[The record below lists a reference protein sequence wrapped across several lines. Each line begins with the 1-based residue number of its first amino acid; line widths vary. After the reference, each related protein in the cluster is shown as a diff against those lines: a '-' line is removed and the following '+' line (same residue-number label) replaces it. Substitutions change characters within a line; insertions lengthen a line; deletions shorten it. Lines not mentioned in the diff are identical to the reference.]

1 MLPLE
6 KRREFVEH
14 RSEGLS
20 LRKIEALVGISH
32 QTACNWDKELA
43 NEISTLKQDKLAELY
58 ETYTMTKEARIKALG
73 DSLKSIDKAL
83 EQADLS
89 TVAPEKLLDMKL
101 KYMDA
106 LQAEYIPTREP
117 LSGGSDDNEAPTP
130 QRLIL
135 ALADIVDKVRTG
147 EITDK
152 QADKEAKA
160 IYNLLKGYEIVELKD
175 KLEALSSVIGSR

>member
-6 KRREFVEH
+6 KKREFIEH

-20 LRKIEALVGISH
+20 LRKIESLVNISH

-58 ETYTMTKEARIKALG
+58 DSYTMTKEARIKSLGEDLLKIDNAL
-73 DSLKSIDKAL
+73 K
-83 EQADLS
+83 EADLS
-89 TVAPEKLLDMKL
+89 SVAPEKLLDIKL
-101 KYMDA
+101 KYIEA

-117 LSGGSDDNEAPTP
+117 LSGGDTPTP
-130 QRLIL
+130 QKLLL
-135 ALADIVDKVRTG
+135 ALAEVVDKVRAG
-147 EITDK
+147 ELNDK
-152 QADKEAKA
+152 QADKEVKA

-175 KLEALSSVIGSR
+175 KLDFLEVAIGKN

>member
-6 KRREFVEH
+6 KKQDFINH

-101 KYMDA
+101 KYLEA
-106 LQAEYIPTREP
+106 LGAEYIPAREP
-117 LSGGSDDNEAPTP
+117 LSGGETPTP
-130 QRLIL
+130 QKLVL
-135 ALADIVDKVRTG
+135 ALAEVADKVRAG
-147 EITDK
+147 ELTDK
-152 QADKEAKA
+152 QADKETKA
-160 IYNLLKGYEIVELKD
+160 IYNLLKGFEIVELKN
-175 KLEALSSVIGSR
+175 KLELLESVIGSR